1 MERGRGTGGPRDI
14 LILGWRILE
23 YGGTRGFNQSCLRL
37 MAAEDEGVHSSAL
50 DKRCLSVEA
59 RADKA
64 EREAEEF
71 ILYLK
76 LSVKA
81 E

>member
-1 MERGRGTGGPRDI
+1 
-14 LILGWRILE
+14 
-23 YGGTRGFNQSCLRL
+23 
-37 MAAEDEGVHSSAL
+37 MAAEDEGLYSGAL
-50 DKRCLSVEA
+50 NKRCLSVEA
-59 RADKA
+59 RADEA